1 MVVGATTINPGETTT
16 LAVSMTMGKGMGGP
30 HLFEVTV
37 NSGDPAPTVNKVS
50 VRVDYQE
57 NKPSATG
64 TASAAPDRSGQA

>member
-1 MVVGATTINPGETTT
+1 MGATTINPGETTT

-37 NSGDPAPTVNKVS
+37 NSSDPAPTVNKVS
-50 VRVDYQE
+50 VRVDYEE

-64 TASAAPDRSGQA
+64 AAPAAPDRSGQA